1 MTDQVR
7 TAVASL
13 VAVGVVLLTAGLRQQ
28 PAAGTARPQRGRC
41 GGSGCRR
48 PIPAELKDLSARD
61 LYWRSFA
68 L

>member
-13 VAVGVVLLTAGLRQQ
+13 VVVGVVLLTAGLRQQ

-41 GGSGCRR
+41 GRA
-48 PIPAELKDLSARD
+48 PAAAARYQ
-61 LYWRSFA
+61 LN
-68 L
+68 